1 MNTFL
6 SNIIIQSLCLSSE
19 VLYKLLILLLLQV
32 LQEKLDS
39 AVDLEM
45 GLREELNK
53 YREENE
59 DLRFQVGSPV
69 WELNS
74 GTVYF

>member
-1 MNTFL
+1 MKFL
-6 SNIIIQSLCLSSE
+6 
-19 VLYKLLILLLLQV
+19 KLLLLQA

-59 DLRFQVGSPV
+59 DLRFQVS
-69 WELNS
+69 
-74 GTVYF
+74 

>member
-1 MNTFL
+1 MRFWK
-6 SNIIIQSLCLSSE
+6 
-19 VLYKLLILLLLQV
+19 KLLILLLLQA

-59 DLRFQVGSPV
+59 DLRFQVSTRVKINIKLGSYIF
-69 WELNS
+69 L
-74 GTVYF
+74 